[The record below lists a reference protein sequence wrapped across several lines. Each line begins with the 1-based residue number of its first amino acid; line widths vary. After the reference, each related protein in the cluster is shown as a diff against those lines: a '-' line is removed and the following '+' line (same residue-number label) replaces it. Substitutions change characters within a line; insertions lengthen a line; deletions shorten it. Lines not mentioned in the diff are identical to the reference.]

1 MNSLKRLYI
10 AYPIDRPILTIIIV
24 LTLSAFLAL
33 GIKWIVIDD
42 DFVKMFPD
50 DITSKEI
57 WDEIQNEFGSTEYLI
72 AAIEHD
78 NILDDSK
85 FYDKIF
91 NFSNKLKQVK
101 DSNGKEMINRVLSIT
116 ELDVFS
122 EQKKEKISEYDQ
134 IIKNRFIKNNFLS
147 IAIIPEN
154 NINNAELVSEVKKNY
169 QSVLGEYK
177 CHFAG
182 QPYLTGETPN
192 LIKKDIR
199 VLMLVGI
206 SIMIVVLL
214 VNLRSIYA
222 VMCVLCVIFLSL
234 MGMVGFMG
242 WLFRLT
248 GDNIFNFTILSTS
261 MPILLLTI
269 ANSDGVHISTR
280 FSRELKKTKDVKQS
294 VTSALQKLRTP
305 IFLTSLTTAIAF
317 LSMIFSPIPHMVGF
331 GIVISFGVL
340 WAWIVSTTLLPSFLI
355 IKKWNLNSKVFNEDN
370 LLEKNVKSISAYVAK
385 KPKKILFSSLFIICV
400 SMVGFWFIKVEVNI
414 IKFFKEDTQIRQS
427 TNFVD
432 NNMDGSM
439 NFVLRGKGDFLEI
452 ENLEFIEEL
461 QIFLETEVPEIQK
474 SISIVDLIKNTQYA
488 TDKYLNDE
496 SSLELIDYTLP
507 DNYNE
512 ILFSLT
518 SPVDLMDID
527 EKDYILSVSNIVDLE
542 NVFIDKPFINE
553 TLILAQMKTVSTD
566 RASEIADMVNLKIDS
581 MIQDKN
587 VKFEATGLL
596 VFLKDFVSMVV
607 NSSVIS
613 ILTSVFAIFIIILA
627 FFKRLIWALLSVIP
641 LLSAIILNFGLMGL
655 LGVEL
660 SHLTALLTSV
670 IIGVGADFSIHY
682 ISEYIN
688 NSKNDMDKSD
698 VNFHTSQ
705 EVGYPILLDVA
716 SNMGFAAL
724 LFSAI
729 IPINYIGGLMVFAM
743 ISTSFGAL
751 VILSSTIEI
760 LKKKI

>member
-50 DITSKEI
+50 DIASKEI

-242 WLFRLT
+242 WLFRIT

-370 LLEKNVKSISAYVAK
+370 LLEKNVKSISAYVTN

-682 ISEYIN
+682 ISDYIN

>member
-242 WLFRLT
+242 WLFRIT

-370 LLEKNVKSISAYVAK
+370 LLEKNVKSISAYVAN

-682 ISEYIN
+682 ISDYIN

-698 VNFHTSQ
+698 VNFHTSK

>member
-1 MNSLKRLYI
+1 VNSLKRLYI

-242 WLFRLT
+242 WLFRIT

-370 LLEKNVKSISAYVAK
+370 LLEKNVKSISAYVAN

-682 ISEYIN
+682 ISDYIN

-698 VNFHTSQ
+698 INFHTSQ

>member
-242 WLFRLT
+242 WLFRIT

-317 LSMIFSPIPHMVGF
+317 LSMIFSPIPHMIGF

-370 LLEKNVKSISAYVAK
+370 LLEKNVKSISAYVTN

-682 ISEYIN
+682 ISDYIN

-698 VNFHTSQ
+698 VNFHTSK

>member
-33 GIKWIVIDD
+33 GIKWIVIDN

-242 WLFRLT
+242 WLFRIT

-370 LLEKNVKSISAYVAK
+370 LLEKNVKSISAYVAN

-682 ISEYIN
+682 ISDYIN

-698 VNFHTSQ
+698 VNFHTSK

>member
-242 WLFRLT
+242 WLFRIT

-280 FSRELKKTKDVKQS
+280 FSR
-294 VTSALQKLRTP
+294 
-305 IFLTSLTTAIAF
+305 
-317 LSMIFSPIPHMVGF
+317 
-331 GIVISFGVL
+331 
-340 WAWIVSTTLLPSFLI
+340 
-355 IKKWNLNSKVFNEDN
+355 
-370 LLEKNVKSISAYVAK
+370 
-385 KPKKILFSSLFIICV
+385 
-400 SMVGFWFIKVEVNI
+400 
-414 IKFFKEDTQIRQS
+414 
-427 TNFVD
+427 
-432 NNMDGSM
+432 
-439 NFVLRGKGDFLEI
+439 
-452 ENLEFIEEL
+452 
-461 QIFLETEVPEIQK
+461 
-474 SISIVDLIKNTQYA
+474 
-488 TDKYLNDE
+488 
-496 SSLELIDYTLP
+496 
-507 DNYNE
+507 
-512 ILFSLT
+512 
-518 SPVDLMDID
+518 
-527 EKDYILSVSNIVDLE
+527 
-542 NVFIDKPFINE
+542 
-553 TLILAQMKTVSTD
+553 
-566 RASEIADMVNLKIDS
+566 
-581 MIQDKN
+581 
-587 VKFEATGLL
+587 
-596 VFLKDFVSMVV
+596 
-607 NSSVIS
+607 
-613 ILTSVFAIFIIILA
+613 
-627 FFKRLIWALLSVIP
+627 
-641 LLSAIILNFGLMGL
+641 
-655 LGVEL
+655 
-660 SHLTALLTSV
+660 
-670 IIGVGADFSIHY
+670 
-682 ISEYIN
+682 
-688 NSKNDMDKSD
+688 
-698 VNFHTSQ
+698 
-705 EVGYPILLDVA
+705 
-716 SNMGFAAL
+716 
-724 LFSAI
+724 
-729 IPINYIGGLMVFAM
+729 
-743 ISTSFGAL
+743 
-751 VILSSTIEI
+751 
-760 LKKKI
+760 

>member
-242 WLFRLT
+242 WLFRIT

-370 LLEKNVKSISAYVAK
+370 LLEKNVKSISAYVAN

-682 ISEYIN
+682 ISDYIN

-698 VNFHTSQ
+698 INFHTSQ

>member
-57 WDEIQNEFGSTEYLI
+57 WDDIQNEFGSTEYLI

-242 WLFRLT
+242 WLFRIT

-370 LLEKNVKSISAYVAK
+370 LLEKNVKSISAYVAN

-682 ISEYIN
+682 ISDYIN

-698 VNFHTSQ
+698 VNFHTSK

>member
-50 DITSKEI
+50 DIASKEI

-242 WLFRLT
+242 WLFRIT

-370 LLEKNVKSISAYVAK
+370 LLEKNVKSISAYVAN

-682 ISEYIN
+682 ISDYIN

-698 VNFHTSQ
+698 INFHTSQ

>member
-370 LLEKNVKSISAYVAK
+370 LLEKNVKSISAYVAN

-439 NFVLRGKGDFLEI
+439 NFVLRGNGDFLEI

-488 TDKYLNDE
+488 TDKYLDDE

-527 EKDYILSVSNIVDLE
+527 EEDYILSVSNIVDLE

-581 MIQDKN
+581 MIKDKN

-682 ISEYIN
+682 ISDYIN
-688 NSKNDMDKSD
+688 NSRSDMDKSD

>member
-242 WLFRLT
+242 WLFRIT

-370 LLEKNVKSISAYVAK
+370 LLEKNVKSISAYVAN

-682 ISEYIN
+682 ISDYIN

>member
-1 MNSLKRLYI
+1 MNSLTRLYTT
-10 AYPIDRPILTIIIV
+10 YPIDRPVLTIIIV
-24 LTLSAFLAL
+24 LMISAFLAL
-33 GIKWIVIDD
+33 GSKWIFIDD
-42 DFVKMFPD
+42 DFVKMFPEQ
-50 DITSKEI
+50 IPSKQI

-78 NILDDSK
+78 NILNDSK
-85 FYDKIF
+85 FYNRISS
-91 NFSNKLKQVK
+91 FSNKLYQAT
-101 DSNGKEMINRVLSIT
+101 DSNGNQLVNRVLSIT
-116 ELDVFS
+116 ELDIFS
-122 EQKKEKISEYDQ
+122 DQKKEKFSEYDE
-134 IIKNRFIKNNFLS
+134 IIKNRFIKDDFIS
-147 IAIIPEN
+147 IAIVPQN
-154 NINNAELVSEVKKNY
+154 NINNAELVSEVKKIY
-169 QSVLGEYK
+169 QSELGDYK

-206 SIMIVVLL
+206 SIMILVLL
-214 VNLRSIYA
+214 INLRSIYA

-234 MGMVGFMG
+234 MGMIGFMG
-242 WLFRLT
+242 WLFSLT

-280 FSRELKKTKDVKQS
+280 FSRELKKTKDVKVS
-294 VTSALQKLRTP
+294 VRSALQKLRTP
-305 IFLTSLTTAIAF
+305 IFLTSITTAIAF
-317 LSMIFSPIPHMVGF
+317 LSMTFSPIPHMVGF
-331 GIVISFGVL
+331 GVVISFGVL
-340 WAWIVSTTLLPSFLI
+340 WAWVVSTTLLPSLLI
-355 IKKWNLNSKVFNEDN
+355 IKKWNLNSKVFNKDN
-370 LLEKNVKSISAYVAK
+370 FLEKSVKRISVYVTK
-385 KPKKILFSSLFIICV
+385 YPKKILFSSLFI
-400 SMVGFWFIKVEVNI
+400 VGISLIGLWFIKVEVNI

-432 NNMDGSM
+432 NNLDGSM
-439 NFVLRGKGDFLEI
+439 NFVVRGRGDFLRQK
-452 ENLEFIEEL
+452 NLKLIEEL
-461 QIFLETEVPEIQK
+461 QLFLETEVPEIKK
-474 SISIVDLIKNTQYA
+474 SISFVDLINTSQYKS
-488 TDKYLNDE
+488 DKDFNSETNKQLD
-496 SSLELIDYTLP
+496 DYTLP
-507 DNYNE
+507 DNDDE
-512 ILFSLT
+512 ILSALT
-518 SPVDLMDID
+518 NPVDWGEVDQ
-527 EKDYILSVSNIVDLE
+527 EDYILSVSNIVDLE
-542 NVFIDKPFINE
+542 NIFFDEPFINE

-566 RASEIADMVNLKIDS
+566 RASEIADMVKLKIDS
-581 MIQDKN
+581 MIENEK
-587 VKFEATGLL
+587 VKLEATGLL

-641 LLSAIILNFGLMGL
+641 LLSSIILNFGLMGL
-655 LGVEL
+655 LGIEL

-682 ISEYIN
+682 ISNYIH
-688 NSKNDMDKSD
+688 NSKGNMSKADI
-698 VNFHTSQ
+698 NYCTSQ

-751 VILSSTIEI
+751 IILSSTIEI
-760 LKKKI
+760 LKKRI